1 MSNEIVNYNP
11 GGATLLE
18 MRADPQRFPRIRT
31 LTREQVVAGMV
42 KIVYQAL
49 LYTGRTAD
57 PTNIQFTASA
67 LVDELLAADIGF
79 KYLSLAEIQ
88 AVVKRAVLNTE
99 MFVSGSALFRVI
111 ADYRKGEG
119 KNNQSKVENDRRAKP
134 NSPGMAM
141 LQAATGDFI
150 RNHKTK

>member
-31 LTREQVVAGMV
+31 LSREQVVAGMV
-42 KIVYQAL
+42 KIVYQAV
-49 LYTGRTAD
+49 LYSGRTAD
-57 PTNIQFTASA
+57 PNTIQFTASA
-67 LVDELLAADIGF
+67 LVDELLAADNGA

-88 AVVKRAVLNTE
+88 AVVKRAVLNTD
-99 MFVSGSALFRVI
+99 MFVSVSSLYRVI
-111 ADYRKGEG
+111 AEYLKGEG
-119 KNNQSKVENDRRAKP
+119 SKNQSQVENDRRSKP
-134 NSPGMAM
+134 NTPGMAM

-150 RNHKTK
+150 RNHKIK